1 MEDDLL
7 TDVDLARRWK
17 VEVVTICQWRWN
29 GKGPRFFKQ
38 GRQAFYRPED
48 VRRYE
53 EQKSRKSTAA
63 QDEEEIWAAPSKF
76 KSSLKKRRFT

>member
-63 QDEEEIWAAPSKF
+63 QDIEEETPAIYKIRHSQR
-76 KSSLKKRRFT
+76 KRRFT